1 MCCIMPDEWNYEC
14 RCNVGWVCDREKVTA
29 GFCGSSKC
37 FSNCKITNWALG
49 AIIAAAGVLII
60 IFALVIILFCRKKKD
75 DDDDIY

>member
-1 MCCIMPDEWNYEC
+1 MPDEWNYEC